1 MTNFLVTNLKVGK
14 LARRR
19 QNRRLR
25 IPHKAAHLVGD
36 QGYQAMA
43 AALSCALD
51 GTPIPNE
58 LKTFEP
64 ELYYPATLYLLSMS
78 LVGEKYPKCL

>member
-1 MTNFLVTNLKVGK
+1 MVNVLTGEV
-14 LARRR
+14 RE
-19 QNRRLR
+19 RLT
-25 IPHKAAHLVGD
+25 D